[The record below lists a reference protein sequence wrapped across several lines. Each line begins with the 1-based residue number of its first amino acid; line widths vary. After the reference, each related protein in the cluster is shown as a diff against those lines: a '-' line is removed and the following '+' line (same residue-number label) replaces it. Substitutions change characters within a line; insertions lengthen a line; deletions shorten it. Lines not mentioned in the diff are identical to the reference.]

1 MKGKI
6 QRENMMIF
14 NLRHGSDFPPAE
26 LAGADGLL
34 AVGGELSPQRLLR
47 AYGRGIFPWYGE
59 GDPILWWS
67 PDPRFVLFPAEFHAG
82 GSLKKILRRGVFT
95 LTFDRAFTEV
105 VRFCALPRPN
115 HEGTWITP
123 AMRDAYV
130 ALHRLG
136 YAHSLETWEDG
147 KLAGGIYGISLGRCF
162 FAESMFHLADNAS
175 KVALAVLA
183 ETLRKRSFVFIDCQ
197 IPSPH
202 LAGWGARPVSRRR
215 YLELLRAG
223 LSPHTLR
230 GDWGEIL
237 PPLHS

>member
-1 MKGKI
+1 MTV
-6 QRENMMIF
+6 F
-14 NLRHGSDFPPAE
+14 NLEDKGDFPAAE
-26 LAGADGLL
+26 LAGTEGLL
-34 AVGGELSPQRLLR
+34 AVGGDLSPKMLLR
-47 AYGRGIFPWYGE
+47 AYGRGIFPWYGQGE
-59 GDPILWWS
+59 PILWWS

-82 GSLKKILRRGVFT
+82 RSLKKILQRGVFT
-95 LTFDRAFTEV
+95 FTFDRAFGEV
-105 VRFCALPRPN
+105 VSGCALPRPDQS
-115 HEGTWITP
+115 GTWITP

-136 YAHSLETWEDG
+136 YAHSLETWKDG

-223 LSPHTLR
+223 LSPHTRR
-230 GDWGEIL
+230 GDWGDIL
-237 PPLHS
+237 PPL